1 MQEKPCFVNAGT
13 GRLHFTGLCRESNY
27 KPSRI
32 QYFDSEDEALAVF
45 GRAMSI
51 CKNYSRKRDKQL
63 QEMKGVVK

>member
-1 MQEKPCFVNAGT
+1 MQEKPCF
-13 GRLHFTGLCRESNY
+13 
-27 KPSRI
+27 
-32 QYFDSEDEALAVF
+32 AVF